1 MLNHF
6 VLTKRPRRLRQHGF
20 SRALVQQTRLH
31 CTDLIY
37 PLFLIAGQNQRQ
49 KITSMPSV
57 YRYSLDLLIEEA
69 AQVYALGIP
78 AIALFPVIE
87 ADQKSLDAKAASDP
101 NGLIQCAVVALKRQ
115 LPDLGIITDV
125 ALDPYTTHGQDG
137 LIDRDGNVL
146 NDETVKVLVAQAL
159 SHAQA
164 GADIVAPSDM
174 MDGRVGFIRQAL
186 EENGYI
192 NTKILAYSAKYAS
205 NLYGPF
211 REAVCS
217 AQHLKGAD
225 KKTYQMDIA
234 NSDEAM
240 LEIALD
246 LEQGADIV
254 MVKPALAY
262 LDVIWRAKQRFG
274 VPTFAYQVSGEYSM
288 LMAAIEQGFLGEAAI
303 MECLLSIKRAGA
315 DAIMTYFAKTVAASL
330 NLNR

>member
-1 MLNHF
+1 MSNHF
-6 VLTKRPRRLRQHGF
+6 ILPKRPRRLRQHDF
-20 SRALVQQTRLH
+20 CRALVQQTALH

-37 PLFLIAGQNQRQ
+37 PLFLIVGQNQRQ
-49 KITSMPSV
+49 AITSMPGV

-69 AQVYALGIP
+69 AQAHALGIP

-87 ADQKSLDAKAASDP
+87 ADQKSLDAKAAYDP
-101 NGLIQCAVVALKRQ
+101 NGLIQCAVSALKQQ
-115 LPDLGIITDV
+115 LPDLGVITDV

-137 LIDRDGNVL
+137 LIDHDGNVL
-146 NDETVKVLVAQAL
+146 NDETVKVLAEQAL

-174 MDGRVGFIRQAL
+174 MDGRVGFIRQTL

-205 NLYGPF
+205 SLYGPF

-217 AQHLKGAD
+217 AQNLKNAD

-240 LEIALD
+240 MEIALD

-254 MVKPALAY
+254 MVKPAMAY

-288 LMAAIEQGFLGEAAI
+288 LMAAIEQGFLSDAAI

-315 DAIMTYFAKTVAASL
+315 DAIMTYFAKTIAASL
-330 NLNR
+330 KV